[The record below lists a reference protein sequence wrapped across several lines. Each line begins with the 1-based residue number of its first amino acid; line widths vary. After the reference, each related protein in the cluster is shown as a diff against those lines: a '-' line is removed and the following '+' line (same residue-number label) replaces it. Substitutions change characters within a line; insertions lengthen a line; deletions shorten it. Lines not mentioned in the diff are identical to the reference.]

1 MLNEIGK
8 VTVLAI
14 IVDVDACVYE
24 PHCFY
29 LPQLIMQTLSA
40 PYPYI
45 LKVAELAVLLVQYMQ
60 VYDGDVD
67 EPFVPITKL

>member
-1 MLNEIGK
+1 MCRLNNP
-8 VTVLAI
+8 
-14 IVDVDACVYE
+14 IV
-24 PHCFY
+24 Y
-29 LPQLIMQTLSA
+29 LPQRIMQTLSA

>member
-1 MLNEIGK
+1 MYHSY
-8 VTVLAI
+8 TP
-14 IVDVDACVYE
+14 IV
-24 PHCFY
+24 Y
-29 LPQLIMQTLSA
+29 LPQRIMQTLSA